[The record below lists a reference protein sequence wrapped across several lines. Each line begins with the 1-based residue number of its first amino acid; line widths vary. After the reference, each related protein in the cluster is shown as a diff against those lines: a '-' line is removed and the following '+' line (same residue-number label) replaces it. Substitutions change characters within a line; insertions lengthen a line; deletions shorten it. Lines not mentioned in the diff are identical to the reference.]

1 MKKNVLALSIAAMIG
16 GLGFVGTASA
26 ALDAAGNSNALVG
39 TGVAGTAVD
48 LAAGQ
53 LTKATATALTTQ
65 PGGVGHALLVP
76 YFNAQNGNMTV
87 LHVTNTDQTNG
98 KAVKVRFR
106 GAANSDDI
114 LDFQVFLSPGD
125 VWTAAVTA
133 GADGVANI
141 VTGDNT
147 CTVPAL
153 TNGVGQPFVMDRLNP
168 NLSTADKAA
177 QTREGYVEIFN
188 MADIAGDKVWK
199 ADGTLG
205 GTVNS
210 PLFTATKHAS
220 GVAPCSVAGSAARTA
235 LNAAA
240 LTNFTETSAA
250 TAGLNTP
257 TGGLMGDW
265 YIINV
270 PQTTTFAGG
279 ATALQAT
286 GGNLRANFVHFPQNN
301 AAATFATVASNPNFV
316 TADPLFRSDAINA
329 VGVAFGTTPA
339 LNLLNFDLPDL
350 STPYVTSGA
359 APAATSAAAQAAS
372 LTGQLAVTSITNQYA
387 NDASITAKTDWVFSM
402 PSRRYNVAANY
413 KAITG
418 TTPATSANSL
428 NAAYRLFTN
437 FGAAGVAEDFFYS
450 GNGADFAVV
459 APANVLGNTTVD
471 AKGNICVNA
480 DGQKFFDREETTASS
495 GAVFSPGSGAPAV
508 QFCGEVSV
516 LAFADTGNSVLSSS
530 VARSTITSGTYV
542 NGWGVVSTGNRTTA
556 DLVGPPVVSGLK
568 GLPILGS
575 AFIKLTNPNT
585 GAGVSGTYGITW
597 DHRFTK

>member
-26 ALDAAGNSNALVG
+26 ALDGAGDSNAL
-39 TGVAGTAVD
+39 TGSSALASTDLD
-48 LAAGQ
+48 LAAGKM
-53 LTKATATALTTQ
+53 TKATANALTFQ
-65 PGGVGHALLVP
+65 AGGVGHALLVP
-76 YFNAQNGNMTV
+76 YYNAQNGNMTV
-87 LHVTNTDQTNG
+87 LHVTNTDQING

-106 GAANSDDI
+106 GAANSDDV

-168 NLSTADKAA
+168 NLSAADKAA

-210 PLFTATKHAS
+210 PLFTATKHVN

-240 LTNFTETSAA
+240 LTNFTEATAA

-270 PQTTTFAGG
+270 PQTTTFSGG
-279 ATALQAT
+279 ATGLLAT
-286 GGNLRANFVHFPQNN
+286 GGNGRANFVHFPQNN
-301 AAATFATVASNPNFV
+301 AAATFVTAAPGAGPNFV
-316 TADPLFRSDAINA
+316 TSDPLFRTDAINA
-329 VGVAFGTTPA
+329 AGVAYGATPA
-339 LNLLNFDLPDL
+339 LPLLNFDLPDL
-350 STPYVTSGA
+350 STPYVTGGA
-359 APAATSAAAQAAS
+359 APTINSASAQAAA
-372 LTGQLAVTSITNQYA
+372 LTGQLAVQSITNQYA
-387 NDASITAKTDWVFSM
+387 NDASISAKTDWVFSM

-418 TTPATSANSL
+418 TTPTTSANSQ
-428 NAAYRLFTN
+428 NTTYRLFTD
-437 FGAAGVAEDFFYS
+437 FGADAAVAGDFFYPA
-450 GNGADFAVV
+450 NGAAMAVA
-459 APANVLGNTTVD
+459 APANILGNTTVD

-480 DGQKFFDREETTASS
+480 DGQKFFDREETTGSS

-516 LAFADTGNSVLSSS
+516 LAFADSGNSVLGAS

-542 NGWGVVSTGNRTTA
+542 NGWGVITTGNRTA
-556 DLVGPPVVSGLK
+556 AGAAGLK

-575 AFIKLTNPNT
+575 AFIKLANPNT

>member
-26 ALDAAGNSNALVG
+26 ALDGNGDSNALVG
-39 TGVAGTAVD
+39 TGTAAGGTAVD
-48 LAAGQ
+48 LAAAQ
-53 LTKATATALTTQ
+53 LTKATATALTFQ
-65 PGGVGHALLVP
+65 AGGVGHALLVP
-76 YFNAQNGNMTV
+76 YYNAQNGNMTV
-87 LHVTNTDQTNG
+87 LHVTNTDQVNG

-106 GAANSDDI
+106 GAANSDDV

-153 TNGVGQPFVMDRLNP
+153 TSGVGQPFVMDRLNP
-168 NLSTADKAA
+168 NLSAADKAA

-210 PLFTATKHAS
+210 PLFTATKHVS

-240 LTNFTETSAA
+240 LTNFTEATAA

-270 PQTTTFAGG
+270 PQTTTFSGG
-279 ATALQAT
+279 ATGLLAT
-286 GGNLRANFVHFPQNN
+286 GGNGRANFVHFPQNN
-301 AAATFATVASNPNFV
+301 AAATFVTAAPGAGPNFV
-316 TADPLFRSDAINA
+316 TSDPLFRTDAINA
-329 VGVAFGTTPA
+329 AGVAFGATPA
-339 LNLLNFDLPDL
+339 LPLLNFDLPDL
-350 STPYVTSGA
+350 STPYVTGGA
-359 APAATSAAAQAAS
+359 APAITSAAAQAAA
-372 LTGQLAVTSITNQYA
+372 LTGQLAVQSITNQYA
-387 NDASITAKTDWVFSM
+387 NDASISAKTDWVFSM

-418 TTPATSANSL
+418 TTPATSANSQ
-428 NAAYRLFTN
+428 NNTYRLFTN
-437 FGAAGVAEDFFYS
+437 FGAAGVAGDFFYAA
-450 GNGADFAVV
+450 NGADFAVA
-459 APANVLGNTTVD
+459 APANILGNTTVD

-480 DGQKFFDREETTASS
+480 DGQKFYDREETTASS
-495 GAVFSPGSGAPAV
+495 GAVFSPGSAAPGV

-516 LAFADTGNSVLSSS
+516 LAFADTGTSVLGASI
-530 VARSTITSGTYV
+530 ARSTITSGTYV
-542 NGWGVVSTGNRTTA
+542 NGWGVINTANRITTVA
-556 DLVGPPVVSGLK
+556 PANGQ

-575 AFIKLTNPNT
+575 AFIKLSNPNT